1 METKRAKK
9 QKLDDRTIHSLTWAS
24 IRVSRRVELSF
35 THTYAYA
42 IGFQYDWGK
51 RIIITNGDYG
61 APVDMEFDFG
71 EDPVLR
77 GEQGFFFG
85 ARNWTV
91 CICCGQ
97 LFMSPTMQED
107 YRQHWYCDGLA
118 NSMNHSADVIFAPK
132 VQAVIRGALVRNRV
146 LPAMLSPDPAD
157 LERALQL
164 CVNGFK

>member
-1 METKRAKK
+1 METRAKK
-9 QKLDDRTIHSLTWAS
+9 QRVDDRTIHNRTWRN
-24 IRVSRRVELSF
+24 IRVARQESFAFTRVRG
-35 THTYAYA
+35 YA
-42 IGFQYDWGK
+42 IGVFEYEWGE
-51 RIIITNGDYG
+51 RMVITNGDYG
-61 APVDMEFDFG
+61 VPVEMEFDEG

-85 ARNWTV
+85 ARNWTM
-91 CICCGQ
+91 CICCGE

-146 LPAMLSPDPAD
+146 LPAMLSPDRAD
-157 LERALQL
+157 LERAVQF

>member
-24 IRVSRRVELSF
+24 IRVSRREELSF

-61 APVDMEFDFG
+61 APVDMEFDEG

-91 CICCGQ
+91 CICCGE

-157 LERALQL
+157 LERAVQF